1 MISIRVWQ
9 AIREASYVG
18 NIGIMELIKLYTNA
32 TPEVAAKVKALI
44 ASKKDKEAWDIVQ
57 KVTGTKLHKS
67 VIG

>member
-1 MISIRVWQ
+1 MISFRVWQ
-9 AIREASYVG
+9 EIREASYVG
-18 NIGIMELIKLYTNA
+18 NIGIMELIKFYTNA

>member
-1 MISIRVWQ
+1 MISFKTYQ
-9 AIREASYVG
+9 EIREASYAG
-18 NIGIMELIKLYTNA
+18 NIGIMELIKFYTNA

>member
-1 MISIRVWQ
+1 MISFRVWQ
-9 AIREASYVG
+9 EIREASYAG
-18 NIGIMELIKLYTNA
+18 NIGIMELIKFYTNA

-44 ASKKDKEAWDIVQ
+44 ALKKDKEAWDIVQ